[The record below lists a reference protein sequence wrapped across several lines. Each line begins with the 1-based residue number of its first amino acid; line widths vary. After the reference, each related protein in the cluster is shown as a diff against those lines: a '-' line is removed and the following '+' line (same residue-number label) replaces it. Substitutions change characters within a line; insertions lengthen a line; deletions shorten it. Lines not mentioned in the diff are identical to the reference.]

1 MWGEAGDLG
10 IDQHM
15 DSSDPETYTQ
25 RMAPSSLFR
34 SFAPK
39 KTSGDLMVSGKCGV
53 LCGESIEDHIGT
65 GMHWLH
71 VSDAVE
77 DISGQ
82 KKDADGG
89 ELAGGVLG
97 PAGIL

>member
-1 MWGEAGDLG
+1 LVLSTPCEVAQNSTEEHGNLKVGHRTTWAHRMWGEAGDLG

-65 GMHWLH
+65 GMH
-71 VSDAVE
+71 
-77 DISGQ
+77 
-82 KKDADGG
+82 
-89 ELAGGVLG
+89 
-97 PAGIL
+97 